1 MSYTDPYPRGRPS
14 SWFAVAVI
22 TAGFVVGGLGLIL
35 GPTWWLFWAGVVIAG
50 IGGILA
56 LALDIFSDVEVDHAH
71 GPEHLSRRQRARAA
85 ADKDKDPQVDRRAD
99 DPYAQEEAPDS
110 VARGDTAADR

>member
-14 SWFAVAVI
+14 SWLAVGVI

-50 IGGILA
+50 VGGIMA
-56 LALDIFSDVEVDHAH
+56 LAVDIFGDVEVDHLH
-71 GPEHLSRRQRARAA
+71 GPAHVTRRQRAQGGQQ
-85 ADKDKDPQVDRRAD
+85 DPQVDRRAD
-99 DPYAQEEAPDS
+99 DPFAQEKAPNQA
-110 VARGDTAADR
+110 ARGDANTDH